1 MYKQFWGISSIDQG
15 QFVVDRVL
23 SGINKQITVQ
33 ENLQRSQTWNY
44 FLGKNTEKRTER
56 IQVCRNIFYETL
68 QVKETFVRYALQ
80 ASKMGVAKKD
90 QRGTNAPKHKMS
102 QAEQKGIQDYINMF
116 PKVES
121 HYIKKESKKIFVAGK
136 SNFNRLAITR
146 MYELYREM
154 CLTNGTLP
162 LSYELHKR
170 EFKTIYIAI
179 HKPKRDQC
187 KRCTVFN
194 NKTPTEHGKRN
205 MTDIYRRKI
214 KPNVFEKIKHAKK
227 NPETI
232 AITFDLSAVLFT
244 PCTKVSTLCYKRK
257 LCTYNL
263 TMFSLANK
271 EGHCFL

>member
-1 MYKQFWGISSIDQG
+1 M
-15 QFVVDRVL
+15 
-23 SGINKQITVQ
+23 
-33 ENLQRSQTWNY
+33 
-44 FLGKNTEKRTER
+44 
-56 IQVCRNIFYETL
+56 
-68 QVKETFVRYALQ
+68 RYALQ

-90 QRGTNAPKHKMS
+90 QRGTNAPKNKMS
-102 QAEQKGIQDYINMF
+102 QVEQKGIQDYINMF

-170 EFKTIYIAI
+170 EFKTIYVAI
-179 HKPKRDQC
+179 HKPKKDHC
-187 KRCTVFN
+187 KTCTVFN
-194 NKTPTEHGKRN
+194 NKTPTEHKKSN

-232 AITFDLSAVLFT
+232 AITFDKQF
-244 PCTKVSTLCYKRK
+244 C
-257 LCTYNL
+257 
-263 TMFSLANK
+263 SLLVQK
-271 EGHCFL
+271 